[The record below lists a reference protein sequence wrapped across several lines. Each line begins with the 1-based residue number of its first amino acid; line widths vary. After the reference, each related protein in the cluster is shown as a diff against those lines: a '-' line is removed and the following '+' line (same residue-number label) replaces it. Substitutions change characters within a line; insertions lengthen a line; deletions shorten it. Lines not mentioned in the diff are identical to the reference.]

1 MGRFIGRFII
11 NALALAAAIFIL
23 QPHISVEG
31 NRWVSIL
38 VLAVIFGLVNAI
50 IKPLLMILSCPLLI
64 LTLGLGTIIINTLL
78 FILTGWIGS
87 QFGFGFTVENF
98 WWALLGAL
106 IVSVVSFI
114 LSRFL
119 HVERA
124 RE

>member
-1 MGRFIGRFII
+1 MGRFIGRYVI
-11 NALALAAAIFIL
+11 NALALTAAIFIL
-23 QPHISVEG
+23 QPHINVEG

-50 IKPLLMILSCPLLI
+50 LKPILIILSCPLLI
-64 LTLGLGTIIINTLL
+64 LTLGLGTIIINALL
-78 FILTGWIGS
+78 FLLTGWIGQ

-98 WWALLGAL
+98 WYALLGAL

-119 HVERA
+119 HTENSRI
-124 RE
+124 

>member
-1 MGRFIGRFII
+1 MGRFIGRFVI
-11 NALALAAAIFIL
+11 NALALTAAIFIL
-23 QPHISVEG
+23 QPHINVEG

-50 IKPLLMILSCPLLI
+50 LKPILIILSCPLLI
-64 LTLGLGTIIINTLL
+64 LTLGLGTIIINALL
-78 FILTGWIGS
+78 FLLTGWIGQ

-98 WWALLGAL
+98 WYALLGAL

-119 HVERA
+119 HTENSRI
-124 RE
+124 